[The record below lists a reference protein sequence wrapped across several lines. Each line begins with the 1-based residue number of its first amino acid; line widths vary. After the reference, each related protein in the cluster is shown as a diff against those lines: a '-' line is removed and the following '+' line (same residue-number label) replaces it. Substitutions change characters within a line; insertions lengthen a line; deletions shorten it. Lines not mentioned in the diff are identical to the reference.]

1 MNKIN
6 FAIALALTFI
16 TAVACDKDRVAYDMT
31 EAGRAAMDRLVGEYE
46 LVGAEWDGAPVDL
59 NGDGV
64 ASASIFDEL
73 KEVPDLTDETRIE
86 IDMTVPYRTAVRI
99 SLLIEDIYLNTS
111 SAFWNKRVYT
121 PTFTVD
127 SSGNYDLGIDP
138 YYGKI
143 SDDGRCQG
151 YFYKMNVRL
160 EGDDILYL
168 SGCSVL
174 RDERSGQPVNGTL
187 TYKFKC
193 VSGKGKYAGFLFDK
207 EVVTR

>member
-6 FAIALALTFI
+6 FALALALTFMA
-16 TAVACDKDRVAYDMT
+16 AVACDKNKVVYDMT
-31 EAGRAAMDRLVGEYE
+31 DAARAAMDRLVGEYE
-46 LVGAEWDGAPVDL
+46 LIGAEWDGAPVDL

-73 KEVPDLTDETRIE
+73 KEVPDLTDEIGIE
-86 IDMTVPYRTAVRI
+86 IDMAAPYRTSVRI
-99 SLLIEDIYLNTS
+99 TLLIEEIYLNTS
-111 SAFWNKRVYT
+111 IAFWNKSVFT
-121 PTFTVD
+121 PKFSVD

-138 YYGKI
+138 YYGKV

-168 SGCSVL
+168 SGYSVL
-174 RDERSGQPVNGTL
+174 RDERSAQPVTGTL

-193 VSGKGKYAGFLFDK
+193 VSGKGK
-207 EVVTR
+207 VPRPQ

>member
-6 FAIALALTFI
+6 FALALALTFMA
-16 TAVACDKDRVAYDMT
+16 AVACDKNKVEYDMT
-31 EAGRAAMDRLVGEYE
+31 DAARAAMDRLVGEYE

-59 NGDGV
+59 NRDGV

-73 KEVPDLTDETRIE
+73 KEVPDLTDEIGIE
-86 IDMTVPYRTAVRI
+86 IDMAAPYRTSVRI
-99 SLLIEDIYLNTS
+99 SLLIEEIYLNTS
-111 SAFWNKRVYT
+111 IAFWNKSVFT
-121 PTFTVD
+121 PKFSVD

-138 YYGKI
+138 YYGKV

-168 SGCSVL
+168 SGYTVL
-174 RDERSGQPVNGTL
+174 RDDRSGQPVKGTL

-193 VSGKGKYAGFLFDK
+193 VSGKGKK
-207 EVVTR
+207 

>member
-6 FAIALALTFI
+6 FAISLALTLMA
-16 TAVACDKDRVAYDMT
+16 AVACDKNKVVYDMT
-31 EAGRAAMDRLVGEYE
+31 DAARAAMDRLVGEYE

-64 ASASIFDEL
+64 ASTSIFDEL
-73 KEVPDLTDETRIE
+73 KEVPDLTDEIGIE
-86 IDMTVPYRTAVRI
+86 IDMAAPYRTSVRI
-99 SLLIEDIYLNTS
+99 SLLIEEIYLNTS
-111 SAFWNKRVYT
+111 IAFWNKSVFT
-121 PTFTVD
+121 PKFSVD

-138 YYGKI
+138 YYGKV

-168 SGCSVL
+168 SGYTVL
-174 RDERSGQPVNGTL
+174 RDDRSGQPVNGTL
-187 TYKFKC
+187 VYKFKC
-193 VSGKGKYAGFLFDK
+193 VSGKGKNEIK
-207 EVVTR
+207 S

>member
-1 MNKIN
+1 MRKIN
-6 FAIALALTFI
+6 FAITLALTLMA
-16 TAVACDKDRVAYDMT
+16 AVACDKNKVVYDMT
-31 EAGRAAMDRLVGEYE
+31 DAARAAMDRLVGEYE

-73 KEVPDLTDETRIE
+73 KEVPDLTDEIGIE
-86 IDMTVPYRTAVRI
+86 IDMEAPYRTSVRI
-99 SLLIEDIYLNTS
+99 SLLIEEIYLNTS
-111 SAFWNKRVYT
+111 IAFWNKSIFT
-121 PTFTVD
+121 PKFSVD

-138 YYGKI
+138 YYGKV

-168 SGCSVL
+168 SGYTVL
-174 RDERSGQPVNGTL
+174 RDDRSGQPVNGTL

-193 VSGKGKYAGFLFDK
+193 VSGKGKNEIK
-207 EVVTR
+207 S

>member
-1 MNKIN
+1 MRKIN
-6 FAIALALTFI
+6 FAITLALTLMAAI
-16 TAVACDKDRVAYDMT
+16 ACDKNKVEYDMT
-31 EAGRAAMDRLVGEYE
+31 DAARAAMDRLVGEYE

-73 KEVPDLTDETRIE
+73 KEVPDLTDEIGIE
-86 IDMTVPYRTAVRI
+86 IDMTAPYWTSVRI
-99 SLLIEDIYLNTS
+99 SLLIEEIYLNTS
-111 SAFWNKRVYT
+111 IAFWNKSVFT
-121 PTFTVD
+121 PKFSVD

-138 YYGKI
+138 YYGKV

-168 SGCSVL
+168 SGYTVL
-174 RDERSGQPVNGTL
+174 RDDRSGQPVNGTL

-193 VSGKGKYAGFLFDK
+193 VSGKGKNEIK
-207 EVVTR
+207 S

>member
-6 FAIALALTFI
+6 FALALALTFMA
-16 TAVACDKDRVAYDMT
+16 AVACDKNKVVYDMT
-31 EAGRAAMDRLVGEYE
+31 DAARAAMDRLVGEYE

-59 NGDGV
+59 NDDGV

-73 KEVPDLTDETRIE
+73 KEVPDLTDEIGIE
-86 IDMTVPYRTAVRI
+86 IDMTAPYRTSVRI
-99 SLLIEDIYLNTS
+99 SLLIEEIYLNTS
-111 SAFWNKRVYT
+111 IAFWNKSIFT
-121 PTFTVD
+121 PKFSVD

-138 YYGKI
+138 YYGKV

-168 SGCSVL
+168 SGYAVL
-174 RDERSGQPVNGTL
+174 RDDRSGQPVNGTL
-187 TYKFKC
+187 VYKFKC
-193 VSGKGKYAGFLFDK
+193 VNGKGKNEIK
-207 EVVTR
+207 S

>member
-6 FAIALALTFI
+6 FAFALALTFMA
-16 TAVACDKDRVAYDMT
+16 AVACDKNKVVYDMT
-31 EAGRAAMDRLVGEYE
+31 DAARAAMDRLVGEYE

-59 NGDGV
+59 NDDGV

-73 KEVPDLTDETRIE
+73 KEVPDLTDEIGIE
-86 IDMTVPYRTAVRI
+86 IDMEAPYRTSVRI
-99 SLLIEDIYLNTS
+99 SLLIEEIYLNTS
-111 SAFWNKRVYT
+111 IAFWNKSIFT
-121 PTFTVD
+121 PKFSVD

-138 YYGKI
+138 YYGKV
-143 SDDGRCQG
+143 SDDSRCQG

-168 SGCSVL
+168 SGYTVL
-174 RDERSGQPVNGTL
+174 RDDRSGQPVNGTL

-193 VSGKGKYAGFLFDK
+193 VSGKGKNEIK
-207 EVVTR
+207 S

>member
-6 FAIALALTFI
+6 FALALALTFMA
-16 TAVACDKDRVAYDMT
+16 AVSCDKNKVVYDMT
-31 EAGRAAMDRLVGEYE
+31 DAARAAMDRLVGEYE

-73 KEVPDLTDETRIE
+73 KEVPDLTDEIGIE
-86 IDMTVPYRTAVRI
+86 IDMAAPYRTSVRI
-99 SLLIEDIYLNTS
+99 SLLIEEIYLNTS
-111 SAFWNKRVYT
+111 IAFWNKSVFT
-121 PTFTVD
+121 PKFSVD

-138 YYGKI
+138 YYGKV

-168 SGCSVL
+168 SGYTVL
-174 RDERSGQPVNGTL
+174 RDDRSGQPVNGTL
-187 TYKFKC
+187 VYKFKC
-193 VSGKGKYAGFLFDK
+193 VSGKGKNEIK
-207 EVVTR
+207 S

>member
-1 MNKIN
+1 MTVMNKIN
-6 FAIALALTFI
+6 FALALALTFMA
-16 TAVACDKDRVAYDMT
+16 AVACDKNKVVYDMT
-31 EAGRAAMDRLVGEYE
+31 DAARAAMDRLVGEYE

-73 KEVPDLTDETRIE
+73 KEVPDLTDEIGIE
-86 IDMTVPYRTAVRI
+86 IDMAAPYRTSVRI
-99 SLLIEDIYLNTS
+99 SLLIEEIYLNTS
-111 SAFWNKRVYT
+111 IAFWNKSVFT
-121 PTFTVD
+121 PKFSVD

-138 YYGKI
+138 YYGKV

-168 SGCSVL
+168 SGYTVL
-174 RDERSGQPVNGTL
+174 RDDSSGQPVNGML
-187 TYKFKC
+187 VYKFKC
-193 VSGKGKYAGFLFDK
+193 VSGKGKNEIK
-207 EVVTR
+207 S

>member
-1 MNKIN
+1 MRKIN
-6 FAIALALTFI
+6 FAITLALTFMA
-16 TAVACDKDRVAYDMT
+16 AVACDKNKVEYDMT
-31 EAGRAAMDRLVGEYE
+31 DAARAAMDRLVGEYE

-73 KEVPDLTDETRIE
+73 KEVPDLTDEIGIE
-86 IDMTVPYRTAVRI
+86 IDMTAPYLTSVRI
-99 SLLIEDIYLNTS
+99 SLLIEEIYLNTS
-111 SAFWNKRVYT
+111 IAFWNKSVFT
-121 PTFTVD
+121 PKFSVD

-138 YYGKI
+138 YYGKV

-168 SGCSVL
+168 SGYTVL
-174 RDERSGQPVNGTL
+174 RDDRSGQPVKGTL

-193 VSGKGKYAGFLFDK
+193 VSGKGKNEIK
-207 EVVTR
+207 S

>member
-1 MNKIN
+1 MRKIN
-6 FAIALALTFI
+6 FAITLALTFMA
-16 TAVACDKDRVAYDMT
+16 AVACDKNKVEYDMT
-31 EAGRAAMDRLVGEYE
+31 DAARAAMDRLVGEYE

-73 KEVPDLTDETRIE
+73 KEVPDLTDEIGIE
-86 IDMTVPYRTAVRI
+86 IDMTAPYLTSVRI
-99 SLLIEDIYLNTS
+99 SLLIEEIYLNTS
-111 SAFWNKRVYT
+111 IAFWNKSVYT
-121 PTFTVD
+121 PSFSVD

-168 SGCSVL
+168 SGYTVL
-174 RDERSGQPVNGTL
+174 RDDRSGQPVNGTL
-187 TYKFKC
+187 VYKFKC
-193 VSGKGKYAGFLFDK
+193 VSGKGKK
-207 EVVTR
+207 

>member
-6 FAIALALTFI
+6 FALALALTFMA
-16 TAVACDKDRVAYDMT
+16 AVACDKNKVVYDMT
-31 EAGRAAMDRLVGEYE
+31 DAARAAMDRLVGEYE
-46 LVGAEWDGAPVDL
+46 LVGAEWDGATVDL

-73 KEVPDLTDETRIE
+73 KEVPDLTDEIGIE
-86 IDMTVPYRTAVRI
+86 IDMTAPYWTSVRI
-99 SLLIEDIYLNTS
+99 SLLIEEIYLNTS
-111 SAFWNKRVYT
+111 IAFWNKSVFT
-121 PTFTVD
+121 PKFSVD

-138 YYGKI
+138 YYGKV

-168 SGCSVL
+168 SGYTVL
-174 RDERSGQPVNGTL
+174 RDDRSGQPVNGTL
-187 TYKFKC
+187 VYKFKC
-193 VSGKGKYAGFLFDK
+193 VNGKGKNELK
-207 EVVTR
+207 S

>member
-6 FAIALALTFI
+6 FALALTLTFMAAI
-16 TAVACDKDRVAYDMT
+16 ACDKDKVSYDMT

-73 KEVPDLTDETRIE
+73 KEVPDLTDEIGIE
-86 IDMTVPYRTAVRI
+86 IDMTVPYRTSVSI

-127 SSGNYDLGIDP
+127 LSGNYDLGIDP
-138 YYGKI
+138 NYGKI

-168 SGCSVL
+168 SGYSVL
-174 RDERSGQPVNGTL
+174 RDERSAQPVTGTL

-193 VSGKGKYAGFLFDK
+193 VSGKGK
-207 EVVTR
+207 VPRPQ

>member
-6 FAIALALTFI
+6 FAISLALTLMAAI
-16 TAVACDKDRVAYDMT
+16 ACDKDKVSYDMT

-73 KEVPDLTDETRIE
+73 KEVPDLTDEIGIE

-99 SLLIEDIYLNTS
+99 NLLIEDIYLNTS

-168 SGCSVL
+168 SGYSVL
-174 RDERSGQPVNGTL
+174 RDERSAQPVTGIL

-193 VSGKGKYAGFLFDK
+193 VSGKGK
-207 EVVTR
+207 VPRPQ

>member
-6 FAIALALTFI
+6 FALALALTFMA
-16 TAVACDKDRVAYDMT
+16 AVACDKNKVEYDMT
-31 EAGRAAMDRLVGEYE
+31 DAARAAMDRLVGEYE

-73 KEVPDLTDETRIE
+73 KEVPDLTDEIGIE
-86 IDMTVPYRTAVRI
+86 IDMTAPYLTSVRI
-99 SLLIEDIYLNTS
+99 SLLIEEIYLNTS
-111 SAFWNKRVYT
+111 IAFLNKSVFT
-121 PTFTVD
+121 PKFSVD

-138 YYGKI
+138 YYGKV

-168 SGCSVL
+168 SGYTVL
-174 RDERSGQPVNGTL
+174 RDDRSGQPVKGTL

-193 VSGKGKYAGFLFDK
+193 VSGKGKK
-207 EVVTR
+207 

>member
-6 FAIALALTFI
+6 FAISLALTLMA
-16 TAVACDKDRVAYDMT
+16 AVACDKNKVVYDMT
-31 EAGRAAMDRLVGEYE
+31 DAARAAMDRLVGEYE

-59 NGDGV
+59 NRDGV

-73 KEVPDLTDETRIE
+73 KEVPDLTDEIGIE
-86 IDMTVPYRTAVRI
+86 IDMTAPYLTSVRI
-99 SLLIEDIYLNTS
+99 SLLIEEIYLNTS
-111 SAFWNKRVYT
+111 IAFWNKSVFT
-121 PTFTVD
+121 PKFSVD

-168 SGCSVL
+168 SGYTVL
-174 RDERSGQPVNGTL
+174 RDDRSGQPVNGTL
-187 TYKFKC
+187 VYKFKC
-193 VSGKGKYAGFLFDK
+193 VSGKGKNEIK
-207 EVVTR
+207 S

>member
-6 FAIALALTFI
+6 FAFALALTFMA
-16 TAVACDKDRVAYDMT
+16 AVACDKNKVVYDMT
-31 EAGRAAMDRLVGEYE
+31 DAARAAMDRLVGEYE

-73 KEVPDLTDETRIE
+73 KEVPDLTDEIGIE
-86 IDMTVPYRTAVRI
+86 IDMTAPYLTSVRI
-99 SLLIEDIYLNTS
+99 SLLIEEIYLNTS
-111 SAFWNKRVYT
+111 IAFWNKSIFT
-121 PTFTVD
+121 PKFSVD

-138 YYGKI
+138 YYGKV
-143 SDDGRCQG
+143 SDDSRCQG

-168 SGCSVL
+168 SGYTVL
-174 RDERSGQPVNGTL
+174 RDDRSGQPVNGTL

-193 VSGKGKYAGFLFDK
+193 VSGKGKNEIK
-207 EVVTR
+207 S

>member
-6 FAIALALTFI
+6 FAVALTL
-16 TAVACDKDRVAYDMT
+16 TLMAAVACDKDKVSYDMT

-73 KEVPDLTDETRIE
+73 KEVPDLTDETGIE
-86 IDMTVPYRTAVRI
+86 IDMTVPYRTSVSI

-138 YYGKI
+138 NYGKI

-168 SGCSVL
+168 SGYSVL
-174 RDERSGQPVNGTL
+174 RDERSAQPVTGTL

-193 VSGKGKYAGFLFDK
+193 VSGKGK
-207 EVVTR
+207 VPRPQ

>member
-1 MNKIN
+1 MNKIY
-6 FAIALALTFI
+6 FALALALTLMAAI
-16 TAVACDKDRVAYDMT
+16 ACDKDKVSYDMT
-31 EAGRAAMDRLVGEYE
+31 DAARAAMDRLVGEYE

-73 KEVPDLTDETRIE
+73 KEVPDLTDEIGIE
-86 IDMTVPYRTAVRI
+86 IDMAAPYRTSVRI
-99 SLLIEDIYLNTS
+99 SLLIEEIYLNTS
-111 SAFWNKRVYT
+111 IAFWNKSVFT
-121 PTFTVD
+121 PKFSVD

-138 YYGKI
+138 YYGKV

-168 SGCSVL
+168 SGYTVL
-174 RDERSGQPVNGTL
+174 RDDRSGQPVNGTL
-187 TYKFKC
+187 VYKFKC
-193 VSGKGKYAGFLFDK
+193 VSGKGKNEIK
-207 EVVTR
+207 S

>member
-1 MNKIN
+1 
-6 FAIALALTFI
+6 
-16 TAVACDKDRVAYDMT
+16 
-31 EAGRAAMDRLVGEYE
+31 
-46 LVGAEWDGAPVDL
+46 
-59 NGDGV
+59 
-64 ASASIFDEL
+64 
-73 KEVPDLTDETRIE
+73 
-86 IDMTVPYRTAVRI
+86 MTVPYRTTVRI

-121 PTFTVD
+121 PTFSVD

-143 SDDGRCQG
+143 SDDSRCQG

-168 SGCSVL
+168 SGYSVL
-174 RDERSGQPVNGTL
+174 RDERSGQPVSGTL

-193 VSGKGKYAGFLFDK
+193 VSGKGKYAG
-207 EVVTR
+207 

>member
-6 FAIALALTFI
+6 FALALALTFMA
-16 TAVACDKDRVAYDMT
+16 AVACDKNKVEYDMT
-31 EAGRAAMDRLVGEYE
+31 DAARAAMDRLVGEYE

-59 NGDGV
+59 NRDGV

-73 KEVPDLTDETRIE
+73 KEVPDLTDEIGIE
-86 IDMTVPYRTAVRI
+86 IDMTAPYLTSVRI
-99 SLLIEDIYLNTS
+99 SLLIEEIYLNTS
-111 SAFWNKRVYT
+111 IAFWNKSVFT
-121 PTFTVD
+121 PKFSVD

-138 YYGKI
+138 YYGKV
-143 SDDGRCQG
+143 SDDSRCQG

-168 SGCSVL
+168 SGYTVL
-174 RDERSGQPVNGTL
+174 RDDRSGQPVKGTL

-193 VSGKGKYAGFLFDK
+193 VSGKGKK
-207 EVVTR
+207 

>member
-6 FAIALALTFI
+6 FALALALTFMA
-16 TAVACDKDRVAYDMT
+16 AVACDKNKVVYDMT
-31 EAGRAAMDRLVGEYE
+31 DAARAAMDRLVGEYE

-59 NGDGV
+59 NDDGV

-73 KEVPDLTDETRIE
+73 KEVPDLTDEIGIE
-86 IDMTVPYRTAVRI
+86 IDMTAPYRTSVRI
-99 SLLIEDIYLNTS
+99 SLLIEEIYLNTS
-111 SAFWNKRVYT
+111 IAFWNKRVFT
-121 PTFTVD
+121 PKFSVD

-138 YYGKI
+138 YYGKV

-168 SGCSVL
+168 SGYTVL
-174 RDERSGQPVNGTL
+174 RDDRSGQPVNGTL
-187 TYKFKC
+187 VYKFKC
-193 VSGKGKYAGFLFDK
+193 VNGKGKNEIK
-207 EVVTR
+207 P

>member
-6 FAIALALTFI
+6 FAFALALTFMA
-16 TAVACDKDRVAYDMT
+16 AVACDKNKVVYDMT
-31 EAGRAAMDRLVGEYE
+31 DAARAAMDRLVGEYE

-59 NGDGV
+59 NDDGV

-73 KEVPDLTDETRIE
+73 KEVPDLTDEIGIE
-86 IDMTVPYRTAVRI
+86 IDMTAPYRTSVRI
-99 SLLIEDIYLNTS
+99 SLLIEEIYLNTS
-111 SAFWNKRVYT
+111 IAFWNKSVFT
-121 PTFTVD
+121 PKFSVD

-138 YYGKI
+138 YYGKV

-168 SGCSVL
+168 SGYTVL
-174 RDERSGQPVNGTL
+174 RDDRSGLPVNGTL
-187 TYKFKC
+187 VYKFKC
-193 VSGKGKYAGFLFDK
+193 VNGKGKNEIK
-207 EVVTR
+207 S

>member
-1 MNKIN
+1 MRKIN
-6 FAIALALTFI
+6 FAITLALTFMA
-16 TAVACDKDRVAYDMT
+16 AVACDKNKVEYDMT
-31 EAGRAAMDRLVGEYE
+31 DAARAAMDRLVGEYE

-73 KEVPDLTDETRIE
+73 KEVPDLTDEIGIE
-86 IDMTVPYRTAVRI
+86 IDMTAPYLTSVRI
-99 SLLIEDIYLNTS
+99 SLLIEEIYLNTS
-111 SAFWNKRVYT
+111 IAFWNKSVYT
-121 PTFTVD
+121 PRFSVD

-138 YYGKI
+138 YYGKV

-168 SGCSVL
+168 SGYTVL
-174 RDERSGQPVNGTL
+174 RDDRSGQPVKGTL

-193 VSGKGKYAGFLFDK
+193 VSGKGKNEIK
-207 EVVTR
+207 S

>member
-6 FAIALALTFI
+6 FALALALTLMA
-16 TAVACDKDRVAYDMT
+16 AVACDKNKVVYDMT
-31 EAGRAAMDRLVGEYE
+31 DAARAAMDRLVGEYE

-73 KEVPDLTDETRIE
+73 KEVPDLTDEIGIE
-86 IDMTVPYRTAVRI
+86 IDMAAPYRTSVRI
-99 SLLIEDIYLNTS
+99 SLLIEEIYLNTS
-111 SAFWNKRVYT
+111 IAFWNKSVFT
-121 PTFTVD
+121 PKFSVD

-138 YYGKI
+138 YYGKV

-160 EGDDILYL
+160 EGDDMLYL
-168 SGCSVL
+168 SGYTVL
-174 RDERSGQPVNGTL
+174 RDDRSGQPVNGTL
-187 TYKFKC
+187 VYKFKC
-193 VSGKGKYAGFLFDK
+193 VSGKGKNEIK
-207 EVVTR
+207 S

>member
-6 FAIALALTFI
+6 FALALALTLMAAI
-16 TAVACDKDRVAYDMT
+16 ACDKDKVSYDMT

-73 KEVPDLTDETRIE
+73 KEVPDLTDETGIE
-86 IDMTVPYRTAVRI
+86 IDMTVPYRTSVRI

-121 PTFTVD
+121 PTFSVD
-127 SSGNYDLGIDP
+127 SSGNYDLGIDH

-143 SDDGRCQG
+143 SDDDRCQG

-168 SGCSVL
+168 SGYSVL
-174 RDERSGQPVNGTL
+174 RDERSTQPVTGTL

-193 VSGKGKYAGFLFDK
+193 VSGKGK
-207 EVVTR
+207 VPRPQ

>member
-6 FAIALALTFI
+6 FALALALTFMA
-16 TAVACDKDRVAYDMT
+16 AVACDKNKVEYDMT
-31 EAGRAAMDRLVGEYE
+31 DAARAAMDRLVGEYE

-59 NGDGV
+59 NRDGV

-73 KEVPDLTDETRIE
+73 KEVPDLTDEIGIE
-86 IDMTVPYRTAVRI
+86 IDMAAPYRTSVRI
-99 SLLIEDIYLNTS
+99 SLLIEEIYLNTS
-111 SAFWNKRVYT
+111 IAFWNKSVFT
-121 PTFTVD
+121 PKFSVD

-138 YYGKI
+138 YYGKV
-143 SDDGRCQG
+143 SDDSRCQG

-168 SGCSVL
+168 SGYTVL
-174 RDERSGQPVNGTL
+174 RDDRSGQPVKGTL

-193 VSGKGKYAGFLFDK
+193 VSGKGKK
-207 EVVTR
+207 

>member
-6 FAIALALTFI
+6 FALALALTFMA
-16 TAVACDKDRVAYDMT
+16 AVACDKNKVEYDMT
-31 EAGRAAMDRLVGEYE
+31 DAARAAMDRLVGEYE

-73 KEVPDLTDETRIE
+73 KEVPDLIDEIGIE
-86 IDMTVPYRTAVRI
+86 IDMTAPYLTSVRI
-99 SLLIEDIYLNTS
+99 SLLIEEIYLNTS
-111 SAFWNKRVYT
+111 IAFWNKSVYT
-121 PTFTVD
+121 PKFSVD

-138 YYGKI
+138 YYGKV

-168 SGCSVL
+168 SGYTVL
-174 RDERSGQPVNGTL
+174 RDDRSGQPVKGTL

-193 VSGKGKYAGFLFDK
+193 VSGKGKK
-207 EVVTR
+207 

>member
-1 MNKIN
+1 MRKIN
-6 FAIALALTFI
+6 FAITLALTFMA
-16 TAVACDKDRVAYDMT
+16 AVACDKNKVVYDMT
-31 EAGRAAMDRLVGEYE
+31 DAARAAMDRLVGEYE

-73 KEVPDLTDETRIE
+73 KEVPDLTDEIGIE
-86 IDMTVPYRTAVRI
+86 IDMEAPYWTSVRI
-99 SLLIEDIYLNTS
+99 SLLIEEIYLNTS
-111 SAFWNKRVYT
+111 IAFWNKSVFT
-121 PTFTVD
+121 PKFSVD

-138 YYGKI
+138 YYGKV

-160 EGDDILYL
+160 EGDDMLYL
-168 SGCSVL
+168 SGYTVL
-174 RDERSGQPVNGTL
+174 RDDRSGQPVNGTL

-193 VSGKGKYAGFLFDK
+193 VSGKGKNEIK
-207 EVVTR
+207 S